1 LVLADGLRRE
11 FVNVVGANVS
21 NLRVLPGYF
30 DSLFIEIVR
39 AFDFARKTTLFQSES
54 SRRSMQRSRVLKI
67 VPVAAS
73 RQSFDPDIDPDIGS
87 QLRQRLNIGFKENAD
102 EISFGFVSADGDAH
116 QPRIFRQ
123 GTRPADLKRFILLGK
138 RDPSVSM
145 RECVRLIADR
155 LLALSAAAR
164 VMVGVFFRVSIMAP
178 SRFSYGEWQL
188 YVQNLT
194 TEISA
199 MALSPAV
206 ASPNCT
212 HPDEY
217 ALDHKSRIEVT
228 SGKEGQFC

>member
-30 DSLFIEIVR
+30 DSLFIAIVR

-54 SRRSMQRSRVLKI
+54 SRRSMQRSRVLKV

-155 LLALSAAAR
+155 LLALSDN
-164 VMVGVFFRVSIMAP
+164 GSFSFFLWRMAIVCTE
-178 SRFSYGEWQL
+178 FDHGDLGYGFKPGGCFPQL
-188 YVQNLT
+188 HT
-194 TEISA
+194 
-199 MALSPAV
+199 P
-206 ASPNCT
+206 
-212 HPDEY
+212 
-217 ALDHKSRIEVT
+217 
-228 SGKEGQFC
+228 

>member
-30 DSLFIEIVR
+30 DSLLIAIVQ

-54 SRRSMQRSRVLKI
+54 SRRSMQRSRVL
-67 VPVAAS
+67 
-73 RQSFDPDIDPDIGS
+73 
-87 QLRQRLNIGFKENAD
+87 
-102 EISFGFVSADGDAH
+102 
-116 QPRIFRQ
+116 
-123 GTRPADLKRFILLGK
+123 
-138 RDPSVSM
+138 
-145 RECVRLIADR
+145 
-155 LLALSAAAR
+155 
-164 VMVGVFFRVSIMAP
+164 
-178 SRFSYGEWQL
+178 
-188 YVQNLT
+188 NLT